1 MKWKNKEPKQSIS
14 SVTSMSFLS
23 DENLTFHRFSDGTIT
38 FTSER
43 KKSMEN
49 ALNGS
54 GAPTT
59 MTMATGGLPKPDLS
73 AHGGPGTAR
82 TLERTRKHSYT
93 QATTGD
99 SSPIWTTNASFNNY
113 TTNTITNSN
122 RRQHRTS
129 GGRPPSG
136 VTDIPDSSV
145 TAATAGSTTTAG
157 IPTLGD
163 LRYLSTP
170 SSNPNNSSVIQ
181 NGSTVKLISTKASAN
196 TVAASDDQTNKQS
209 RSSIFRGVI
218 LCLCLNLTFA
228 NVVRF
233 PRELQQY
240 GSAFLVPYVILL
252 LLVGLPVVLLEIS
265 LGQFL
270 GQGSAHMWR
279 AAPFLKGA
287 SLVGRIASWLAA
299 IWTSMQSVIALLY
312 IGMLAFKSVP
322 LRECSKTVTINPQAI
337 YNGYDVQQS
346 TGQECLKLTFLRPVW
361 RSSLYFGLLALSLIV
376 LWVISMVCTHSGK
389 INRRSIYLFGFVALT
404 LLIFETGW
412 EVTKAIN
419 EQYLPE
425 LWPFHPESFADSTVW
440 FNALVQVI
448 YSLNI
453 GFGAVP
459 VLTGKF
465 LYKGDAIKT
474 SFVYIFFNILITAI
488 SVVFYLF
495 QYRNNVTEQ
504 NPFYPELS
512 TLTVIY
518 DRAITVQEADPT
530 VQRLIPALSY
540 AMIFVSSLVSI
551 AVYVYTSTRII
562 RKHPN
567 YTVCLAGLVVA
578 IAGLLCP
585 NYIFPRILDT
595 RIVGSLAVCAMIFEI
610 ILIIWVYG
618 SKNLYTD
625 LEFSLGRPVLKAWLF
640 IWGFIPVLL
649 MALLC
654 WWAITYYDT
663 DLLID
668 YFPKW
673 LPVVFSLT
681 VIVLLACVEIGKQVD
696 YNLCSMIH
704 GATKPSKDWGPADP
718 LVRHAWKQWKSVC
731 EDTGERDFTLRRR
744 GTKDYTNSIKKGQYS
759 HSHKYGASS
768 NRNLSTAGSNSPNYS
783 GSVFGDSAIEEDMSV
798 EKYPHYKHGNNT
810 TTTTVVGGQYGMMDT
825 PPPPLADTTTTITTT
840 TTTPSMDEGD
850 DQSTPRISAN
860 SRKTS
865 RAADHE
871 RKRSS
876 AGDRKISDHSFSS
889 RIEIMPT
896 DADAFGRGTA
906 IVRNPLAKANSQNHH
921 QHRQQQQQRHYHH
934 MNHHPAGN
942 GMAVPVHGGPP
953 KPHQPVS
960 YQQDHAGSYNRDI
973 FISNGHAAPP
983 NGDHICWRK
992 FSINSEEYS
1001 TEL

>member
-1 MKWKNKEPKQSIS
+1 MDVHNAKYLLDYLYY
-14 SVTSMSFLS
+14 TRD
-23 DENLTFHRFSDGTIT
+23 DEQFRFY
-38 FTSER
+38 
-43 KKSMEN
+43 KK
-49 ALNGS
+49 
-54 GAPTT
+54 
-59 MTMATGGLPKPDLS
+59 
-73 AHGGPGTAR
+73 
-82 TLERTRKHSYT
+82 
-93 QATTGD
+93 
-99 SSPIWTTNASFNNY
+99 
-113 TTNTITNSN
+113 
-122 RRQHRTS
+122 
-129 GGRPPSG
+129 
-136 VTDIPDSSV
+136 
-145 TAATAGSTTTAG
+145 
-157 IPTLGD
+157 
-163 LRYLSTP
+163 
-170 SSNPNNSSVIQ
+170 
-181 NGSTVKLISTKASAN
+181 
-196 TVAASDDQTNKQS
+196 S

-233 PRELQQY
+233 PRELQLH

-322 LRECSKTVTINPQAI
+322 LRECSKSVTINPQAI

-346 TGQECLKLTFLRPVW
+346 SGQECLKLTFLRPVW
-361 RSSLYFGLLALSLIV
+361 RSSLYFGLLALSLIL

-389 INRRSIYLFGFVALT
+389 INRRSIYLFGFVALV

-412 EVTKAIN
+412 EVTKSIN
-419 EQYLPE
+419 EQYFPD

-488 SVVFYLF
+488 AVVFYVF
-495 QYRNNVTEQ
+495 QYNNSYTEAH
-504 NPFYPELS
+504 PFYPELS
-512 TLTVIY
+512 ALTVIY
-518 DRAITVQEADPT
+518 DRAISVQESDPT
-530 VQRLIPALSY
+530 LQRLIPALSY
-540 AMIFVSSLVSI
+540 TVIFISSLVSI
-551 AVYVYTSTRII
+551 VIYIYTSTRII

-654 WWAITYYDT
+654 WWSITYYDN

-673 LPVVFSLT
+673 LPVVFSLS
-681 VIVLLACVEIGKQVD
+681 VIVLLACVEISKQVD
-696 YNLCSMIH
+696 YNIFSMIH

-744 GTKDYTNSIKKGQYS
+744 GTKDYTNSIKKGQYT

-768 NRNLSTAGSNSPNYS
+768 NRNLSTTGSNSPNYS

-798 EKYPHYKHGNNT
+798 EKYPHYNKHSSAQHQQHSTGPH
-810 TTTTVVGGQYGMMDT
+810 GGYGLDT
-825 PPPPLADTTTTITTT
+825 PPLPPLPLTETTDDSSPRITASSRKSSRATDHT
-840 TTTPSMDEGD
+840 KRTPSERSQADLL
-850 DQSTPRISAN
+850 PN

-865 RAADHE
+865 D
-871 RKRSS
+871 
-876 AGDRKISDHSFSS
+876 SFSS
-889 RIEIMPT
+889 RIDVMPSDEEAT
-896 DADAFGRGTA
+896 AFGRSTA
-906 IVRNPLAKANSQNHH
+906 IVRNPLAKGNHSHQNLA
-921 QHRQQQQQRHYHH
+921 RHYHPH
-934 MNHHPAGN
+934 S
-942 GMAVPVHGGPP
+942 GMVPVHGAKQNAVSYHQDGPRNGGPP
-953 KPHQPVS
+953 NDGDRLQ
-960 YQQDHAGSYNRDI
+960 GGYNRDI
-973 FISNGHAAPP
+973 FISNGHAPTGASG
-983 NGDHICWRK
+983 GDHICWRK

>member
-1 MKWKNKEPKQSIS
+1 MKWNKKPKQSIS

-23 DENLTFHRFSDGTIT
+23 DENLTFHRFSDGTIS

-43 KKSMEN
+43 KKSAEGMLGKPGQ
-49 ALNGS
+49 ALTIDR
-54 GAPTT
+54 A
-59 MTMATGGLPKPDLS
+59 LHL
-73 AHGGPGTAR
+73 
-82 TLERTRKHSYT
+82 RKQSSYT
-93 QATTGD
+93 PTAST
-99 SSPIWTTNASFNNY
+99 PIWTTHTAFNNY
-113 TTNTITNSN
+113 TSNTIANSN
-122 RRQHRTS
+122 HS
-129 GGRPPSG
+129 GSSI
-136 VTDIPDSSV
+136 TDNN
-145 TAATAGSTTTAG
+145 ASTTTAG
-157 IPTLGD
+157 IPTASD
-163 LRYLSTP
+163 LRYLSSPT
-170 SSNPNNSSVIQ
+170 NANNASVMH
-181 NGSTVKLISTKASAN
+181 NGSTVKLLSTKVTSQTN
-196 TVAASDDQTNKQS
+196 VAAESDDHTNKQS

-218 LCLCLNLTFA
+218 LCLCLNLTYA
-228 NVVRF
+228 NVARF
-233 PRELQQY
+233 PRELQQH

-299 IWTSMQSVIALLY
+299 IWTSMHSVIALLY
-312 IGMLAFKSVP
+312 VGMLSFKSVP
-322 LRECSKTVTINPQAI
+322 FRECNKAVTINQQSI
-337 YNGYDVQQS
+337 HDGYDVEPNS
-346 TGQECLKLTFLRPVW
+346 GQECLKLTFLRPVW
-361 RSSLYFGLLALSLIV
+361 RSSLYFGLLALSLIL

-389 INRRSIYLFGFVALT
+389 INRRSIYLFGFLALV

-419 EQYLPE
+419 DEYVPG
-425 LWPFHPESFADSTVW
+425 LWPFYPESFADSTLW

-453 GFGAVP
+453 GIGAVP
-459 VLTGKF
+459 VITGQF

-474 SFVYIFFNILITAI
+474 SFVYIFFNILITSIAVI
-488 SVVFYLF
+488 FYVFQFHNTANDPHLL
-495 QYRNNVTEQ
+495 
-504 NPFYPELS
+504 YPEL
-512 TLTVIY
+512 TPLTSIY
-518 DRAITVQEADPT
+518 DRAVTVHELDHLIQ
-530 VQRLIPALSY
+530 QLIPALGY
-540 AMIFVSSLVSI
+540 ALLFISSIVSMTI
-551 AVYVYTSTRII
+551 YIYTSTRMI

-595 RIVGSLAVCAMIFEI
+595 RIVGSLIVCAMIFEI

-640 IWGFIPVLL
+640 IWGLIPVLL
-649 MALLC
+649 ISILS
-654 WWAITYYDT
+654 WWTITYFDN

-673 LPVVFSLT
+673 LPVVFSLG
-681 VIVLLACVEIGKQVD
+681 VIMLLACVEISKQVD
-696 YNLCSMIH
+696 YNIFSMIH

-759 HSHKYGASS
+759 HSNKYGVS
-768 NRNLSTAGSNSPNYS
+768 NKNLSTAGSNSPNYS
-783 GSVFGDSAIEEDMSV
+783 GSVFGDSAIEEDISV
-798 EKYPHYKHGNNT
+798 EKFPQYKQQNSAYSVDSNIDKSPHTSASSRKSS
-810 TTTTVVGGQYGMMDT
+810 QIDKR
-825 PPPPLADTTTTITTT
+825 
-840 TTTPSMDEGD
+840 TPSERSQAGL
-850 DQSTPRISAN
+850 IS

-865 RAADHE
+865 DN
-871 RKRSS
+871 
-876 AGDRKISDHSFSS
+876 SFTS
-889 RIEIMPT
+889 RIEIMG
-896 DADAFGRGTA
+896 DDHAYRSA
-906 IVRNPLAKANSQNHH
+906 IVRNPLAKADGAQNFKTSHHHLAPPVPTHHTSSQMTTSQQPAKPQNH
-921 QHRQQQQQRHYHH
+921 Q
-934 MNHHPAGN
+934 N
-942 GMAVPVHGGPP
+942 GHSKNPYPEEG
-953 KPHQPVS
+953 
-960 YQQDHAGSYNRDI
+960 YNRDI
-973 FISNGHAAPP
+973 YISNGQA
-983 NGDHICWRK
+983 DHICWRK

>member
-23 DENLTFHRFSDGTIT
+23 DENLTFHRFSDGTIS

-43 KKSMEN
+43 KKSM
-49 ALNGS
+49 ANGLDN
-54 GAPTT
+54 GGPA
-59 MTMATGGLPKPDLS
+59 MTMAGG
-73 AHGGPGTAR
+73 AGGPKQQGGN
-82 TLERTRKHSYT
+82 ERMTNGGANLTIERQRKHSYT
-93 QATTGD
+93 QATG
-99 SSPIWTTNASFNNY
+99 SPIWTTNTSFNNY

-122 RRQHRTS
+122 NRRHQRQQPDPE
-129 GGRPPSG
+129 GG
-136 VTDIPDSSV
+136 
-145 TAATAGSTTTAG
+145 ATTTAG
-157 IPTLGD
+157 IPTLSD
-163 LRYLSTP
+163 LRYLSSPT
-170 SSNPNNSSVIQ
+170 NPNNSSVIQ
-181 NGSTVKLISTKASAN
+181 NGSTVKLISTKAGAN
-196 TVAASDDQTNKQS
+196 TVAPSDDQSNKQS

-233 PRELQQY
+233 PRELQQH
-240 GSAFLVPYVILL
+240 GSAFLVPYLILL

-322 LRECSKTVTINPQAI
+322 LRECSKSVTINPQAI

-346 TGQECLKLTFLRPVW
+346 SGQECLKLTFLRPVW
-361 RSSLYFGLLALSLIV
+361 RSSLYFGLLALSLIL
-376 LWVISMVCTHSGK
+376 LWVISMVCTHSSK
-389 INRRSIYLFGFVALT
+389 INRRSIYLFGFVALII
-404 LLIFETGW
+404 LVFETGW
-412 EVTKAIN
+412 EVTKSIN
-419 EQYLPE
+419 EQYIPE
-425 LWPFHPESFADSTVW
+425 IWPFHPESFADSTVW

-453 GFGAVP
+453 GIGAVP

-474 SFVYIFFNILITAI
+474 SFVYIFFNVLITSIA
-488 SVVFYLF
+488 VVFYLF
-495 QYRNNVTEQ
+495 QYQNNFTEAH
-504 NPFYPELS
+504 PFYPELS

-518 DRAITVQEADPT
+518 DRAITVQESDPT
-530 VQRLIPALSY
+530 VQRLIPSLSY

-551 AVYVYTSTRII
+551 AIYVYTSTRII

-595 RIVGSLAVCAMIFEI
+595 RIVGALIVCAMIFEI

-625 LEFSLGRPVLKAWLF
+625 LEFSLGRPVLRAWLF
-640 IWGFIPVLL
+640 IWGSIPVLL
-649 MALLC
+649 IALLC
-654 WWAITYYDT
+654 WWSITYYDN

-673 LPVVFSLT
+673 LPVVFSLA
-681 VIVLLACVEIGKQVD
+681 VIVLLACVEISKQVD
-696 YNLCSMIH
+696 YNIFSMIH

-759 HSHKYGASS
+759 HSQKYGASS

-798 EKYPHYKHGNNT
+798 DKYPHYKHHSSAGHAGAN
-810 TTTTVVGGQYGMMDT
+810 GYGMET
-825 PPPPLADTTTTITTT
+825 TAAHADT
-840 TTTPSMDEGD
+840 D
-850 DQSTPRISAN
+850 DKSPRIMAN
-860 SRKTS
+860 SRKSSQTMDHKRPANDRNQPDLMPSSRKTS
-865 RAADHE
+865 DN
-871 RKRSS
+871 
-876 AGDRKISDHSFSS
+876 SFSS

-896 DADAFGRGTA
+896 DDGAFGRAA
-906 IVRNPLAKANSQNHH
+906 IVRNPLAKAHSNHH
-921 QHRQQQQQRHYHH
+921 QRHGHHQQQQPHPEATVLQGVVNNGVHH
-934 MNHHPAGN
+934 LNLALAAN
-942 GMAVPVHGGPP
+942 GMVPVHSKQSISYHQEGSRAECPPDGVGGPRP
-953 KPHQPVS
+953 L
-960 YQQDHAGSYNRDI
+960 GYNRDI
-973 FISNGHAAPP
+973 FISNG
-983 NGDHICWRK
+983 NGHVTANPGGEHLCWRK
-992 FSINSEEYS
+992 LSINSEEYS